1 MSIVSQELGKISRSF
16 KDISLNFGLNPVT
29 KDIVVLKNEE
39 AIKQSV
45 KNLVLTKLG
54 ERLFNPLIGTDTT
67 SYLFELNSTFS
78 ASSLIKEIEKVLFT
92 YEPRITLE
100 NITVNNEDDSDEFD
114 VSIDYF
120 IVGLPPV
127 VQNVDFIL
135 VRES

>member
-78 ASSLIKEIEKVLFT
+78 ANSLIKEIENVLLT

>member
-78 ASSLIKEIEKVLFT
+78 ANSLIKEIENVLLT

-120 IVGLPPV
+120 IVGLPPI
-127 VQNVDFIL
+127 VQTVDFIL